1 MCDAI
6 LKTPHLSFQKEGM
19 WCKTFQLLLRIIGG
33 VDYKVKISIFALI
46 SFFLGF
52 FKLDSNHDA
61 CIAEDRVCR
70 SLSALNFLLCLLKT
84 RQDKRATAV
93 EGNPKAP
100 FSLASTVTYG
110 INRNSRQGGA
120 PLLSRCVHNLSPVIL
135 VLILPTTNGW
145 KAE

>member
-1 MCDAI
+1 MYYIDKMVGESE
-6 LKTPHLSFQKEGM
+6 LHVRFVM
-19 WCKTFQLLLRIIGG
+19 
-33 VDYKVKISIFALI
+33 V
-46 SFFLGF
+46 FFPF
-52 FKLDSNHDA
+52 
-61 CIAEDRVCR
+61 
-70 SLSALNFLLCLLKT
+70 KT

>member
-1 MCDAI
+1 MIC
-6 LKTPHLSFQKEGM
+6 
-19 WCKTFQLLLRIIGG
+19 RI
-33 VDYKVKISIFALI
+33 
-46 SFFLGF
+46 
-52 FKLDSNHDA
+52 
-61 CIAEDRVCR
+61 
-70 SLSALNFLLCLLKT
+70 T
-84 RQDKRATAV
+84 RQETRDKRATAV

>member
-1 MCDAI
+1 M
-6 LKTPHLSFQKEGM
+6 P
-19 WCKTFQLLLRIIGG
+19 IIFC
-33 VDYKVKISIFALI
+33 VCFI
-46 SFFLGF
+46 
-52 FKLDSNHDA
+52 
-61 CIAEDRVCR
+61 RVSTEAR
-70 SLSALNFLLCLLKT
+70 DLVS

-135 VLILPTTNGW
+135 VLILPTTNGFNNAKYKPTNSSII
-145 KAE
+145 KADPKASMDGNER